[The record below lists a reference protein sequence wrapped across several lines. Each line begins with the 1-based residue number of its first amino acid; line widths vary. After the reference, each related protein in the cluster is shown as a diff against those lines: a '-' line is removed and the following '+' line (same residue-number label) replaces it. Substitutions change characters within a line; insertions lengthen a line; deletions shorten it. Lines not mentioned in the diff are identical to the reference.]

1 MVGTEACE
9 PEGQPNAAARTRSYR
24 WSRARI
30 ATSRSDPAVAWGS
43 RLRTLLAPGPSL
55 LGHPLFGSLLFGS
68 LLLGSL
74 LLGAFGVGPF
84 RVAAIAA
91 AEFGSGDA
99 SATHGVPL
107 RASGDVLYRWQID
120 EADAYLFEGDCLL
133 ERQGRRFSARSILL
147 VVDGEPG
154 RVRTRLVMDG
164 VPRGDGGRR
173 REPIAAVDYAITVPE
188 VSAPLMRGAPAE
200 ASRLMRRL
208 PPGEPSPVRTVQHQ
222 ESLPDQGMPLP
233 APVSGPTRSRSPQ
246 WDAPDFPPGT
256 ADSSPSLS
264 EFSPGGPEGSGSAP
278 GAGPVGGAGG
288 GFQFFVGGGTRAIEI
303 LGRGT
308 ASPPVLETINR
319 PESRESIV
327 IARGGVTILVR
338 DVTARTPAGDVL
350 SLGTVSLS
358 ADRVVGWLPLV
369 SDLFRGTSDLSQAE
383 GELYLEG
390 DIVFRQGDRVI
401 YADAM
406 YYNVS
411 REVGMVLDAEAITTV
426 PEFQGV
432 VRLKAE
438 ILQQISRGDFLAVDA
453 AVTTSRMGVPRYWL
467 QSREL
472 RLTDRAR
479 TAVDPVT
486 GGVRLNRDPYVSSS
500 GNFVYLGGVPVLY
513 WPRFAS
519 SLQRSNTYLRNAKFR
534 NDNIFGTQL
543 MLEWDLFQILGWEN
557 APEGLDVAVTTDYLS
572 DRGPAI
578 GSKSRY
584 DLPGFLGLPGRVT
597 GTYDSWLIR
606 DRGLDTLGS
615 VRRDLVPET
624 DIRGRA
630 LLRHRHQLP
639 NDFELLA
646 ELGYLSDRNFLE
658 QYLEQEWDQDKDHD
672 TGVRLR
678 KYGGNQLLEL
688 SANLQINDFYQET
701 ERLPR
706 IDHYVFGSS
715 WLGDRLTW
723 SAHNKVGYARLN
735 VADTPVNP
743 IEAASV
749 SVLPGEVGREGL
761 EAGTRQELALPVSL
775 GPLRLSPFISGEAVH
790 YGQAADGNDLT
801 RLTGQAGIR
810 AALPMWRADPTV
822 QSGLLNVRGLA
833 HKVDWSFEYFA
844 ADSNTRFDQLPYY
857 DSLDDNA
864 QEQFRRRFIV
874 SDYGGV
880 LPAELDPR
888 TYALRHGFQRW
899 VASPSDVIADD
910 LQQVRLGVHQRVQTK
925 RGLPGRE
932 RVTDLFQFDVD
943 TILFPNAERDNFGHT
958 LGPTTYLARYHVG
971 DRVALLSDGYFDF
984 FDLGLRSVSAG
995 VRASR
1000 PGMGDLYVGLLSLE
1014 GPISSTVLRTTLDY
1028 RLNEKWIAT
1037 LGNTYDFGQA
1047 GNVGQA
1053 VGITRI
1059 GESFLLRLAVNVDPG
1074 RDNIGFGFAIE
1085 PRFLP
1090 VSQLGRLGG
1099 QFIPPPGSEGLE

>member
-24 WSRARI
+24 CSCARGV
-30 ATSRSDPAVAWGS
+30 TSRNAPALVLGS
-43 RLRTLLAPGPSL
+43 LFLTLLAPGSL
-55 LGHPLFGSLLFGS
+55 LVGSLWVGS
-68 LLLGSL
+68 LW
-74 LLGAFGVGPF
+74 VGPF
-84 RVAAIAA
+84 LVGAVDA
-91 AEFGSGDA
+91 AEFASGDA
-99 SATHGVPL
+99 AVTSGVPL
-107 RASGDVLYRWQID
+107 RASGDVLHRWQIGD
-120 EADAYLFEGDCLL
+120 ADAYLFEGDCLL
-133 ERQGRRFSARSILL
+133 EQQGRRFSARSILL
-147 VVDGEPG
+147 VVDGDPG
-154 RVRTRLVMDG
+154 RVRTRLVMSG
-164 VPRGDGGRR
+164 VPLGDGSRR
-173 REPIAAVDYAITVPE
+173 REPIAAVDYATTVPE
-188 VSAPLMRGAPAE
+188 VSAPLMRGAPGDE
-200 ASRLMRRL
+200 PRLMRWL
-208 PPGEPSPVRTVQHQ
+208 PPGEPSPIRRVQHQ
-222 ESLPDQGMPLP
+222 ESLPNQGMPLP
-233 APVSGPTRSRSPQ
+233 LPSADGSPSDPAFPLPPPIPDPTRSRSPQ
-246 WDAPDFPPGT
+246 WDAPDLPPGT
-256 ADSSPSLS
+256 A
-264 EFSPGGPEGSGSAP
+264 EFPPNLTEFPPGVSDGGGAGPPGGSGS
-278 GAGPVGGAGG
+278 G

-438 ILQQISRGDFLAVDA
+438 ILRQVSRGDFLAVDA

-479 TAVDPVT
+479 TTVDPVT
-486 GGVRLNRDPYVSSS
+486 GGVRLTRDPYVSSS

-557 APEGLDVAVTTDYLS
+557 APEGIDVAVTTDYLS

-615 VRRDLVPET
+615 VRRNLVPET

-678 KYGGNQLLEL
+678 KYGGSQLLDL

-706 IDHYVFGSS
+706 IDHYVLGSS

-723 SAHNKVGYARLN
+723 SAHNKVGYTRLN
-735 VADTPVNP
+735 VADTPLDP

-749 SVLPGEVGREGL
+749 SVLPGELGREGL

-775 GPLRLSPFISGEAVH
+775 GPLKLSPFISGEAVH

-844 ADSNTRFDQLPYY
+844 ADSNASFDQLPFY
-857 DSLDDNA
+857 DSLDDNS

-899 VASPSDVIADD
+899 VASPSDVIVDD

-943 TILFPNAERDNFGHT
+943 TILFPNAERDNFGQT

-1053 VGITRI
+1053 IGITRI

-1099 QFIPPPGSEGLE
+1099 QLIPPPGSEGLE